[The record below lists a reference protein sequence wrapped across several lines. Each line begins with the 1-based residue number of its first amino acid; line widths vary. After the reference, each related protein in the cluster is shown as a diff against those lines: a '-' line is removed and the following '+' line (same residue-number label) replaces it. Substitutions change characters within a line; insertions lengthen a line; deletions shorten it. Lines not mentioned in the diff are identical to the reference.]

1 MNGGN
6 TRTPREV
13 ASEARTSITNLAKD
27 ATVMRIIGDAS
38 KVVAN
43 ANHNAPTG
51 TEAVPMNPES
61 STGARRDVFHSSGHC
76 TESGLKS
83 QFICSDQV
91 FVGRLDDFDHN
102 IPMESSQT
110 GPEAG
115 IHVMGG
121 AFHSNVYADPD
132 PVLTSIHLDCSTN
145 ASAECDSSSCNDPI
159 NVDELYAEIGRDN
172 QLQDTSITSNSPING
187 SEICANYEIPHL
199 EEMLFNRQ

>member
-1 MNGGN
+1 M
-6 TRTPREV
+6 
-13 ASEARTSITNLAKD
+13 SEARTSITNLAKD
-27 ATVMRIIGDAS
+27 ATVMRVIGDAS
-38 KVVAN
+38 KAVAN

-51 TEAVPMNPES
+51 TEAVPMNPNS
-61 STGARRDVFHSSGHC
+61 STGARGDVFHSSGHC

-91 FVGRLDDFDHN
+91 LEGRLDDFDHN

-115 IHVMGG
+115 IHLMGD
-121 AFHSNVYADPD
+121 AFHSNEHADPD

-145 ASAECDSSSCNDPI
+145 ASAECDSNFCNDPI
-159 NVDELYAEIGRDN
+159 ILNEDDFPLVDELYAEIMRDN
-172 QLQDTSITSNSPING
+172 QLQDTSITSNSPIND
-187 SEICANYEIPHL
+187 SQICANYEIPDL